1 MTKWIL
7 YTVTIL
13 CLGIAVCNVHAK
25 ELTMDDIFPTDRV
38 LDIQITVSKQ
48 DWNKIRFQ
56 TRHFVEVLNESRQFK
71 PPEHPYTYVDA
82 SVSIDGVE
90 FPKVGIRK
98 KGFIGSQNHNRP
110 SLKIKLNHI
119 DKKGGI
125 EGLRNLTL
133 NNNQQDAGQVSQFM
147 GYALFNAIGSPAP
160 RCAYAKVTVNGEN
173 LGIYSHVES
182 MRNPLL
188 KRAFGNDKGTVYE
201 GTVVDFYKEWENS
214 FEHKRGD
221 DESGR
226 EKIKV
231 LIDVLTA
238 DKVSEQAIGEHV
250 DLDSFYR
257 FWVTEGLLG
266 FWDGYSGNNNNFFV
280 YLNPETDKF
289 HFLPWGADSLFTKFS
304 ILAHQRNPN
313 APISVK
319 TQGLLTYKLYQL
331 EEGRERYAKTLMD
344 ILEKHWNEVELL
356 AEVDRIEA
364 MVEPHMIHAQRFF
377 QEKEE
382 WDKEESISYSEK
394 LDETREFIRTRKSE
408 ILSEISGG
416 MPIWNRRP
424 NPPIVMGPD
433 GFDGEFMKQF
443 IELPED
449 NLWGAARTGDLDGI
463 KRYLSEGAEINELS
477 PDTNISAL
485 SWATMMGETEA
496 AKLLIERGADL
507 NVRQEDGGTPL
518 HIAVALGRAEI
529 AELLIKKGAD
539 VAAKNRGGQVPASG
553 LYIPWGML
561 KFMTGMFD
569 IKLEEKEV
577 ETGRAK
583 IAKLLNVK
591 SASQRQ
597 RAAND
602 VWDAAF
608 VGDLNMVKK
617 AISTGLDVNARNPVS
632 GDPLLFTASLM
643 GHTDIISF
651 LLEKGADINVQNRE
665 GNSSLHVAAFLGRAE
680 AAELLLKHGINVHV
694 RNIQGGTAMDN
705 ATLDWETTQTILN
718 IIQIIEVNKA
728 EVLAGRAKIV
738 RLLSGR
744 MKDVPQS
751 HNLWK
756 ASADGNLASIKAAL
770 DSGSDLKTL
779 DPQFGIDPLGWAA
792 LNGQTAAVKLLLE
805 KGANIHNRHKDGS
818 TALHGAAFLGHIET
832 VKLLLEKGA
841 DVNIQKHDG
850 VTPLETA
857 QVDWGLTEFVI
868 GLLQLKVDE
877 TKVKTGRVKVVALL
891 SSQDK

>member
-7 YTVTIL
+7 YTATIL
-13 CLGIAVCNVHAK
+13 CLGIAAYNVHAK
-25 ELTMDDIFPTDRV
+25 ELRMDDIFPTDRV

-56 TRHFVEVLNESRQFK
+56 TRHFVEVLNKSRQFK
-71 PPEHPYTYVDA
+71 PPDHPYTYVDA
-82 SVSIDGVE
+82 SVTIDGVE

-119 DKKGGI
+119 DEKGGI

-147 GYALFNAIGSPAP
+147 GYALFNALGSPAP
-160 RCAYAKVTVNGEN
+160 RCAYAQVTVNGEN

-226 EKIKV
+226 EKIKALINV
-231 LIDVLTA
+231 LAA
-238 DKVSEQAIGEHV
+238 DEVSEQAIGEHV

-257 FWVTEGLLG
+257 FWATEGLLG

-319 TQGLLTYKLYQL
+319 TQGLVAYKLYQL
-331 EEGRERYAKTLMD
+331 EEGRERYANTLMD
-344 ILEKHWNEVELL
+344 ILENHWSEDKLL
-356 AEVDRIEA
+356 AEADRIEA
-364 MVEPHMIHAQRFF
+364 MIEPHMIPAQRFF
-377 QEKEE
+377 REKEE
-382 WDKEESISYSEK
+382 WDEGETVSFSDK
-394 LDETREFIRTRKSE
+394 LDETREFIRTRKSA

-416 MPIWNRRP
+416 MPVWRRRP
-424 NPPIVMGPD
+424 NPPIIIGPD
-433 GFDGEFMKQF
+433 GFDGKFMKQF

-463 KRYLSEGAEINELS
+463 KRYLSEGTDINELS
-477 PDTNISAL
+477 PETNISAL
-485 SWATMMGETEA
+485 SWATMMGEGEVV
-496 AKLLIERGADL
+496 KLLIEHGADL

-518 HIAVALGRAEI
+518 HIAVTLGRAEI

-539 VAAKNRGGQVPASG
+539 VTAKNRGGQTPASG
-553 LYIPWGML
+553 LHISWGML
-561 KFMTGMFD
+561 KFMIGMFD
-569 IKLEEKEV
+569 IKLEQKEV
-577 ETGRAK
+577 EAGRAK

-591 SASQRQ
+591 SASQPQ

-608 VGDLNMVKK
+608 IGDLNMVKK
-617 AISTGLDVNARNPVS
+617 AVADGLDVNARNPAT

-643 GHTDIISF
+643 GHTEIVAF
-651 LLEKGADINVQNRE
+651 LMDKEANINAQNRE
-665 GNSSLHVAAFLGRAE
+665 GNTSLHAAAFLGRAE
-680 AAELLLKHGINVHV
+680 AAELLLKHGINVQV
-694 RNIQGGTAMDN
+694 RNIQGGSAMDN

-718 IIQIIEVNKA
+718 IIQVIEVKKA
-728 EVLAGRAKIV
+728 EVMAGRAKIV

-744 MKDVPQS
+744 MKDAPQS

-756 ASADGNLASIKAAL
+756 ASAVGNLASIKAAL
-770 DSGSDLKTL
+770 DSGSDLSGL

-792 LNGQTAAVKLLLE
+792 LNGQTEAVKLLLE
-805 KGANIHNRHKDGS
+805 RGANINNRHKDGS

-832 VKLLLEKGA
+832 VKLLIEKGA
-841 DVNIQKHDG
+841 DINARKHDG
-850 VTPLETA
+850 ATPLDTT
-857 QVDWGLTEFVI
+857 QVDWGLTEFVV

-877 TKVKTGRVKVVALL
+877 TEVKTGRVEVVKLL